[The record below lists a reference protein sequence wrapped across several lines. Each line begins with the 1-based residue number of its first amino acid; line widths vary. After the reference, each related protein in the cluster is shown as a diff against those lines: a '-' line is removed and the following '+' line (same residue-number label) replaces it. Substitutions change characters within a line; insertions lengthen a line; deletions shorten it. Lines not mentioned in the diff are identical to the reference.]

1 MARGIT
7 EDEVWK
13 ACDALLLEG
22 ARPTIER
29 VRQKLGRGSPN
40 TVSPML
46 ETWFKH
52 LGTRIKDPGA
62 FAAPPASPD
71 PVQQAAQHLWE
82 VAQAEARR
90 DLDDRLREGLAL
102 AAANVEAE
110 KERAAISEAAA
121 FSAVSK
127 ATHLQAEIEDLRAAL
142 DAERNALLA
151 TRAQLEAAQY
161 RVVDL
166 QTGLS
171 AVRQD
176 VEAERARADLAIAAA
191 DERSAG
197 AERRATLEIERERG
211 LRAKEEK
218 AATAIARKFEQALK
232 DQISATEQLHAA
244 EGRLSQLQEQ
254 AARREQE
261 ALASTRQQ
269 EARLQELERALAEA
283 RGALASFP
291 AHGWVDEIVSKLA
304 PVVEHRIQPAHAAL
318 GRNKPPT
325 RPRKK
330 QTK

>member
-29 VRQKLGRGSPN
+29 VRQTLGRGSPN

-52 LGTRIKDPGA
+52 LGARIKDPGA
-62 FAAPPASPD
+62 FAAPAASPD

-90 DLDDRLREGLAL
+90 DVDERIREGLAT
-102 AAANVEAE
+102 ATANVGAE

-127 ATHLQAEIEDLRAAL
+127 ATQLHAEVESLRA
-142 DAERNALLA
+142 
-151 TRAQLEAAQY
+151 TLEAARTAHQSV
-161 RVVDL
+161 RGQVEAAQQRIADL
-166 QTGLS
+166 QNDL
-171 AVRQD
+171 AACRQD
-176 VEAERARADLAIAAA
+176 VATERSRVDLAIAAA

-197 AERRATLEIERERG
+197 AERRAAMEIERERS

-218 AATAIARKFEQALK
+218 AASAMVKKFEQALK
-232 DQISATEQLHAA
+232 EQIGATEQLHTA
-244 EGRLSQLQEQ
+244 EERYSRLQ
-254 AARREQE
+254 AQAREREQQWQGTVKELQGRVHELENALAQAHGSLSRAPTPE
-261 ALASTRQQ
+261 ALAQQ
-269 EARLQELERALAEA
+269 IVAR
-283 RGALASFP
+283 
-291 AHGWVDEIVSKLA
+291 LA
-304 PVVEHRIQPAHAAL
+304 PVIDQRSKRAS
-318 GRNKPPT
+318 GRNAPS
-325 RPRKK
+325 KK
-330 QTK
+330 NVRG